1 MGWGSRLRSLAAAS
15 WTCWTGDS
23 QKRERPPSGIS
34 QPLLPPSS
42 QSWDFTTKLL
52 ASHKHCLTHS
62 ATMSAETQ
70 GVRVTGGCHEGGMF
84 SLCSGERFGWK
95 EWVERNTGGWWCLAA
110 DFISL
115 LELIFTL
122 VLKMRELRE
131 LGRKRTSTISPRWQ
145 HQVHWD
151 RWEEWFQPRFPLT
164 TYSEDHD
171 SPVYSCKLL
180 MTLTMWTESWQSKFS
195 LCYRKHLE
203 PSSFYYHLHHFIPGL
218 PVFWHHHIMS

>member
-42 QSWDFTTKLL
+42 QSWNFTTKLL

-70 GVRVTGGCHEGGMF
+70 GVRVTGGCHEAGMF

-131 LGRKRTSTISPRWQ
+131 LGRKRTSTIPPRWQ

-171 SPVYSCKLL
+171 SPVYSCKLVDDPDHVDRK
-180 MTLTMWTESWQSKFS
+180 LTKQVLS
-195 LCYRKHLE
+195 LIIE
-203 PSSFYYHLHHFIPGL
+203 NT
-218 PVFWHHHIMS
+218 